1 MRTRLSNGKYENV
14 KCHPHFA
21 SELIFIFKWNFM
33 KYLFDMYL
41 DKIVDVI
48 LRIYT
53 VCVCHEAT
61 WRECESGALNAFS
74 VVETRVDGNIGWL
87 NTENCRNT
95 HRNGKAMICN
105 RNKHCEVAWAARIP
119 KSIKI
124 QWQRS
129 EFMFSIWLRQWM
141 NEANV
146 CVCVC
151 CCSVCI
157 EPFMSFWMCPS
168 NNET

>member
-1 MRTRLSNGKYENV
+1 MKFHE
-14 KCHPHFA
+14 
-21 SELIFIFKWNFM
+21 IFIRYVSWQDSWRNSSHL
-33 KYLFDMYL
+33 YC
-41 DKIVDVI
+41 VC
-48 LRIYT
+48 
-53 VCVCHEAT
+53 VCVCHGAT
-61 WRECESGALNAFS
+61 WRECESGALNAFA

-151 CCSVCI
+151 VLLFCVHRAFYVI
-157 EPFMSFWMCPS
+157 LNVPIK
-168 NNET
+168 